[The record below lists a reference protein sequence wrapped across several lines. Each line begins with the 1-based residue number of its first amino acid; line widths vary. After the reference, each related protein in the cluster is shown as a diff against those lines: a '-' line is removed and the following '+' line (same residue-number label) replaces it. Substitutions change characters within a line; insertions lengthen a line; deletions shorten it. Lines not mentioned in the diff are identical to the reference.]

1 MSCKKLALVMLFGL
15 SAIGSHASA
24 QITHIGPRPIGPGFG
39 NYVTFD
45 WTQYSTN
52 TSYRAQGSKVSG
64 SFGQATY
71 DVTYNLDGRSQSA
84 QITVRQQQF
93 DSISFNFYNRRNG
106 STCPGTAERQG
117 NVYYG
122 YMSCRSG
129 DHPVTIYL

>member
-1 MSCKKLALVMLFGL
+1 MSFKKFALVMLFGL
-15 SAIGSHASA
+15 SSVGSLASA
-24 QITHIGPRPIGPGFG
+24 QITHIGRPSISPGFG
-39 NYVTFD
+39 NFVTFD

-71 DVTYNLDGRSQSA
+71 DVTYSLNGRAQSA

-117 NVYYG
+117 NIYYG
-122 YMSCRSG
+122 FMSCRSG